1 MTDVLFCHAEERSI
15 YYTSGLLNA
24 DRFFAIAQNDSYFYY
39 SHICSV
45 MIEEKIY
52 IKNKKAYFEYHI
64 LDKYVAGIKLL
75 GTEIKS
81 IREGKANINDAFCTF
96 INEQLYVRN
105 LHIAEY
111 SYGSFYNHEAKRD
124 RVLLLN
130 KKELKKLQTRG
141 EEKGLT
147 IVPLAL
153 FISERGFAKLE
164 IGLAQGKKTFDK
176 RETLK
181 ERDTKVEMDRAMKR

>member
-1 MTDVLFCHAEERSI
+1 MFRCLWSNHNNLYLHKIPGMSQQD
-15 YYTSGLLNA
+15 
-24 DRFFAIAQNDSYFYY
+24 
-39 SHICSV
+39 
-45 MIEEKIY
+45 IY
-52 IKNKKAYFEYHI
+52 IKNKRAYFEYSI
-64 LDKYVAGIKLL
+64 LDKYTAGIKLL

-81 IREGKANINDAFCTF
+81 IREGKANLSDAFCTF
-96 INEQLYVRN
+96 IDNQLYVRN
-105 LHIAEY
+105 LHISEY

-176 RETLK
+176 RETMK
-181 ERDTKVEMDRAMKR
+181 ERDTKIEMDRAMKR

>member
-1 MTDVLFCHAEERSI
+1 MSQDNL
-15 YYTSGLLNA
+15 
-24 DRFFAIAQNDSYFYY
+24 
-39 SHICSV
+39 
-45 MIEEKIY
+45 Y

-81 IREGKANINDAFCTF
+81 IREGKANLNDAFCTF
-96 INEQLYVRN
+96 ISSQLYVRN

-111 SYGSFYNHEAKRD
+111 SHGSFYNHEQKRD
-124 RVLLLN
+124 RVLLLQ
-130 KKELKKLQTRG
+130 KKEIKKLLGRV

-153 FISERGFAKLE
+153 FVNERGFAKLE

-181 ERDTKVEMDRAMKR
+181 ERDSKIEMDRALKR

>member
-1 MTDVLFCHAEERSI
+1 MSQQD
-15 YYTSGLLNA
+15 
-24 DRFFAIAQNDSYFYY
+24 
-39 SHICSV
+39 
-45 MIEEKIY
+45 IY
-52 IKNKKAYFEYHI
+52 IKNKRAYFEYAI
-64 LDKYVAGIKLL
+64 IDKYTAGIMLL
-75 GTEIKS
+75 CTEIKS
-81 IREGKANINDAFCTF
+81 IREGKANLNDAFCTF
-96 INEQLYVRN
+96 IDSQLYVRN
-105 LHIAEY
+105 QHNSEY

-164 IGLAQGKKTFDK
+164 IGLAQGKKTYDK
-176 RETLK
+176 RESLK
-181 ERDTKVEMDRAMKR
+181 ERDTFVVLVWALFWLLAVFC

>member
-1 MTDVLFCHAEERSI
+1 MSQQD
-15 YYTSGLLNA
+15 
-24 DRFFAIAQNDSYFYY
+24 
-39 SHICSV
+39 
-45 MIEEKIY
+45 IY
-52 IKNKKAYFEYHI
+52 IKNKRAYFEYTI
-64 LDKYVAGIKLL
+64 LDKYTAGIKLL

-81 IREGKANINDAFCTF
+81 IRDGKANLNDAFCTF
-96 INEQLYVRN
+96 IDNQLYVRN
-105 LHIAEY
+105 LHISEY

-153 FISERGFAKLE
+153 FINERGFAKLE
-164 IGLAQGKKTFDK
+164 IGLAQGKKTYDK
-176 RETLK
+176 RETMK
-181 ERDTKVEMDRAMKR
+181 ERDTKIEMDRAMKR